1 MPGCLV
7 ETVCGCVRLCAVPG
21 KHGRLE
27 LPFLT
32 GERIHVYGEER
43 ADGFY
48 YGEANIIVFIRE
60 VKTVFVLSVSE
71 RTDIIIKNKRPLG
84 YKGHLTNT
92 DHEMWTLS
100 EKAQSCLFI
109 SPA

>member
-1 MPGCLV
+1 MLV
-7 ETVCGCVRLCAVPG
+7 SLAFSLKQFVAVYDFAPSPG

-48 YGEANIIVFIRE
+48 YGEVNRIVFILE
-60 VKTVFVLSVSE
+60 VKTVFVL
-71 RTDIIIKNKRPLG
+71 
-84 YKGHLTNT
+84 
-92 DHEMWTLS
+92 
-100 EKAQSCLFI
+100 
-109 SPA
+109 

>member
-1 MPGCLV
+1 M
-7 ETVCGCVRLCAVPG
+7 AVYDFAPSPG

-48 YGEANIIVFIRE
+48 YGEVNRVVFILE
-60 VKTVFVLSVSE
+60 VKTVFVL
-71 RTDIIIKNKRPLG
+71 
-84 YKGHLTNT
+84 
-92 DHEMWTLS
+92 
-100 EKAQSCLFI
+100 
-109 SPA
+109 